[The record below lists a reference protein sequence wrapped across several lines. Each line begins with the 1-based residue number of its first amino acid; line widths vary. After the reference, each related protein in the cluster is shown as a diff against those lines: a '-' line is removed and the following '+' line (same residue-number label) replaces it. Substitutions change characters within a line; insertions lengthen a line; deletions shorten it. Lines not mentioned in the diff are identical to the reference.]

1 MRRYKPLHPLDAER
15 LSGRIE
21 NNFAASFLTLISII
35 QGVAFYFVMNN
46 SMAIWKN
53 PKGLDLWFLLYPV
66 TSFLSLVVVFYLYSY
81 FISVTFQSPSIRDC
95 LFPMI
100 LGIFEIIP
108 TFYFDMPKYW
118 WLWYSVFTFFAVI
131 PLLNTWFS
139 LHADH
144 YAEIFKDAYRLTLHE
159 NYKNISITF
168 VSGVVALFAYWYHP
182 TGMSIASGSFCRS
195 DLIPLGLCM
204 SLISVLLYMTEF
216 GYLSR
221 LLKLYGLHTDSP
233 PNRG

>member
-1 MRRYKPLHPLDAER
+1 MRCYKPLHPLDSER
-15 LSGRIE
+15 LSDRIE
-21 NNFAASFLTLISII
+21 NNFAAAYLTLISII
-35 QGVAFYFVMNN
+35 QGVALYFVLNN

-53 PKGLDLWFLLYPV
+53 PEGLDKRFLLYPA

-81 FISVTFQSPSIRDC
+81 FVSVTFRPPSIRDC

-100 LGIFEIIP
+100 LGALEVIP

-118 WLWYSVFTFFAVI
+118 WLWYSVFTFFAVV
-131 PLLNTWFS
+131 PLMNTWLS

-144 YAEIFKDAYRLTLHE
+144 YAESFKDTYRLTQYE

-168 VSGVVALFAYWYHP
+168 ISGIIALFAYRLYP
-182 TGMSIASGSFCRS
+182 IGASIASGTFS
-195 DLIPLGLCM
+195 DSDWIPLSLCM
-204 SLISVLLYMTEF
+204 TLITILLCMTEF

-233 PNRG
+233 RTK